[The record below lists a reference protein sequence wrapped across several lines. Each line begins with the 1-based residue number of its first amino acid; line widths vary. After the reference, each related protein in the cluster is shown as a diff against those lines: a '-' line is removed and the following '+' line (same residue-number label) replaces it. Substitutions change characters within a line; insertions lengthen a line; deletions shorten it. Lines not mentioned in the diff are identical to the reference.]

1 MNEEDFSTQVE
12 DALTRFGW
20 RWMHQRP
27 AKTEKGW
34 RTALSGHKG
43 FPDYVAVHEQKKRLL
58 FIELKGDTGKTSP
71 EQDEWLADLN
81 ECVRWITLEPIP
93 MGNVRGVRN
102 IKVSKMIP
110 SFEVYVWYP
119 KDSDAMIEILR

>member
-43 FPDYVAVHEQKKRLL
+43 FLDYVAVRRHRLL

-71 EQDEWLADLN
+71 EQDEWLNDLR
-81 ECVRWITLEPIP
+81 ECQKTIVFDPAIIKNGVASINLRKTS
-93 MGNVRGVRN
+93 NVLTT
-102 IKVSKMIP
+102 P
-110 SFEVYVWYP
+110 EVYLWYP
-119 KDSDAMIEILR
+119 KDSDAMLEILR

>member
-20 RWMHQRP
+20 RWMHQRS
-27 AKTEKGW
+27 AKTDKGW

-43 FPDYVAVHEQKKRLL
+43 FLDYVAVRRHRLL

-71 EQDEWLADLN
+71 EQDEWLNDLR
-81 ECVRWITLEPIP
+81 ECQKTILLSPAMVKRGKATITVK
-93 MGNVRGVRN
+93 G
-102 IKVSKMIP
+102 SSMITFP
-110 SFEVYVWYP
+110 EVYVWYP
-119 KDSDAMIEILR
+119 KDSDAMIEVLR

>member
-27 AKTEKGW
+27 AKTDKGW

-71 EQDEWLADLN
+71 EQDEWLSDLR
-81 ECVRWITLEPIP
+81 ECVKVITLDPI
-93 MGNVRGVRN
+93 NNKKRVAHIHLVQ
-102 IKVSKMIP
+102 

-119 KDSDAMIEILR
+119 KDSDAMLEILQ